1 MVDSLVRE
9 PLHAIQEAKSA
20 AGVPADSGFYAWW
33 VTPDA
38 LPDVPVT
45 AHPLEPY
52 GLLYVGIAPRNATS
66 AATLRSRL
74 CRQHI
79 GGNVASST
87 FRFGLAALLWRR
99 EGWTPRRSASGE
111 YRLDAHDNAALSQ
124 WQREYLRVRWA
135 VAETPWLL
143 EAQVVDFAE
152 ATDEPRA
159 QQWPPLLLED
169 GPRPRGVSCG
179 RRTAVEVPD
188 EPSATPGFAQ
198 RKPAPRPPHAGS

>member
-52 GLLYVGIAPRNATS
+52 GLLYVGIAPRNPTS

-143 EAQVVDFAE
+143 EAQVVDLLKPPMNREHNSGHPFYLKMGHARE
-152 ATDEPRA
+152 AFRA
-159 QQWPPLLLED
+159 AAVPL
-169 GPRPRGVSCG
+169 
-179 RRTAVEVPD
+179 
-188 EPSATPGFAQ
+188 
-198 RKPAPRPPHAGS
+198 